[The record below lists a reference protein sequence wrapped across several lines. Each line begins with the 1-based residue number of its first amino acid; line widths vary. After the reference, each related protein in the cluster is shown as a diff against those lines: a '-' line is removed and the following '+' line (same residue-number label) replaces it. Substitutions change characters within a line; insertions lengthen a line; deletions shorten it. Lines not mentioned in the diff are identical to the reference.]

1 LRIFSFAFIKNKEGS
16 NASNTWK
23 KVAIPES
30 YAKVTFVKHKYAN
43 GNGIIDGISV
53 IMIFW
58 L

>member
-1 LRIFSFAFIKNKEGS
+1 MRIFSFAFIKNKEGS

-43 GNGIIDGISV
+43 GMESLMV
-53 IMIFW
+53 SQ
-58 L
+58 